1 MPAPKISSFVPAGAT
16 LPSLNSRPMRVD
28 VNLVLVPVT
37 VVDAYNQPVTNLPQ
51 QNFTLLEGGTPQQIR
66 YFTRED
72 GPISVALIL
81 DFSGSMNNK
90 HEFVLQAVEE
100 FFQNANPEDDY
111 YVIAVSDRP
120 MLVADA
126 SQSENTILAH
136 LAAIEPHGMT
146 ALYDSIYLGVNKLR
160 SARYK
165 RRAMVIVSD
174 GGDNRS
180 RYTLKEIKSVL
191 AESDVLTY
199 SIGLFDDVPT
209 PAVQVHRRALG
220 PQVAR
225 RSHPH
230 QRRTQHPRRR
240 PPPDSPDLRPHQPR
254 DALAVRHRIPPLRPQ
269 QRRQVAQNLGQ
280 ARRQPRPDA
289 RAFQGRLRR
298 AGAVRLSKG
307 RGFSRALTHPL
318 LTGLLPLRKTI
329 CSSQRLRRG
338 IRKPTASAVGKR
350 SLKSGVPR
358 GRHMPLCQPSPSRG
372 RPPRRKTN
380 LLFTAPQARNRKAHR
395 FSGGKAPVKSGVPRG
410 RHMPL
415 CLASRNPR
423 FETDKLPSCHTP

>member
-1 MPAPKISSFVPAGAT
+1 MFTLDTGLLRKFRFSLVIAASLLMTPALWAQNPALDSPHITPHASAKVSSFVPAGAT

-37 VVDAYNQPVTNLPQ
+37 VVDAYNQPVINLPE

-81 DFSGSMNNK
+81 DFSGSMDNK
-90 HEFVLQAVEE
+90 KEFVLQAVEE
-100 FFQNANPEDDY
+100 FFQNANPQDDY

-120 MLVADA
+120 TLVADA

-146 ALYDSIYLGVNKLR
+146 SLYDSIYLGVNKLR

-209 PAVQVHRRALG
+209 ALFKSIEERWGHKWLDEVTRVSGGRNLPA
-220 PQVAR
+220 
-225 RSHPH
+225 
-230 QRRTQHPRRR
+230 
-240 PPPDSPDLRPHQPR
+240 DD
-254 DALAVRHRIPPLRPQ
+254 
-269 QRRQVAQNLGQ
+269 RRQIPQISALISREMRSQYVIGYHPSDLNNDGKWRKISVKLAESATPLHVHFKQGYVAPGQ
-280 ARRQPRPDA
+280 
-289 RAFQGRLRR
+289 
-298 AGAVRLSKG
+298 
-307 RGFSRALTHPL
+307 
-318 LTGLLPLRKTI
+318 
-329 CSSQRLRRG
+329 
-338 IRKPTASAVGKR
+338 
-350 SLKSGVPR
+350 
-358 GRHMPLCQPSPSRG
+358 
-372 RPPRRKTN
+372 
-380 LLFTAPQARNRKAHR
+380 
-395 FSGGKAPVKSGVPRG
+395 
-410 RHMPL
+410 
-415 CLASRNPR
+415 
-423 FETDKLPSCHTP
+423 